1 MEIKHKRV
9 PNSFT
14 NNQNIFV
21 TPTSTVASENAFSLG
36 RRVVNPFRVSLT
48 PKIMEALVCTS
59 GWLRAYEVNFY
70 KEPTEDMLQFYKEMK
85 EEKTR
90 KICFYFFCKFVIK
103 WFSTLILLAT
113 N

>member
-14 NNQNIFV
+14 NSQNIFV

-59 GWLRAYEVNFY
+59 GWLRAGEVNFY
-70 KEPTEDMLQFYKEMK
+70 KDQ
-85 EEKTR
+85 R
-90 KICFYFFCKFVIK
+90 KICFNFTRK
-103 WFSTLILLAT
+103 WKKRKQERYALIFLVNLLL
-113 N
+113 NGFQL